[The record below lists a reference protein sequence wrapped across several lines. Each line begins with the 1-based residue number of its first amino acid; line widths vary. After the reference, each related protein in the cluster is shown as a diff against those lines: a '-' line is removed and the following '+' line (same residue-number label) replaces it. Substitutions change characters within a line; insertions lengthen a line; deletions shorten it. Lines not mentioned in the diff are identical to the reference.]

1 MARRESRPAASDQHE
16 LVTER
21 RQCWACAGPLW
32 VTYYC
37 VRTVAMLSGLI
48 QFRVQVRRCEQAK
61 CPQFHRPY
69 HAEAEG
75 AIVLPHGEFG
85 LEVVALAGRLRYQE
99 HRSVPEIQRA
109 LSERAVRIAER
120 TVTHVLQRYEELV
133 ALKWADPAQLRER
146 LGEQAHVVL
155 AIDGLQPT
163 VGHEVLWV
171 IRDCLSGEILL
182 VRSLLGATE
191 QELAPL
197 LREAQQRVDR
207 PVLGVVSDGQR
218 SIRNAVA
225 TALPGVPHQLCQFHY
240 LREAARPI
248 YEADRHAKK
257 ELKKQVRGVR
267 PIERQQEER
276 QGPAGR
282 PEAEAIRGYCLAVR
296 SALTDEAPPPLGAP
310 GLQLHDQ
317 LTEIAASIDRV
328 AKKGGFPRRSLDYR
342 DC

>member
-1 MARRESRPAASDQHE
+1 MARRESRPTASDQRE
-16 LVTER
+16 LATER

-37 VRTVAMLSGLI
+37 VRTVATLDGLT
-48 QFRVQVRRCEQAK
+48 QFRVQVRRCEQAS

-69 HAEAEG
+69 HSEAEG
-75 AIVLPHGEFG
+75 AMVLPHSEFG
-85 LEVVALAGRLRYQE
+85 LDVVALVGRLRYQE
-99 HRSVPEIQRA
+99 HRSVPEIRRA
-109 LSERAVRIAER
+109 LTERAVRIAQR
-120 TVTHVLQRYEELV
+120 TVTHLLQRYEELV
-133 ALKWADPAQLRER
+133 ALQWADPVQWWES

-155 AIDGLQPT
+155 AMDGLQPT

-171 IRDCLSGEILL
+171 IRDCLSGEMVL

-191 QELAPL
+191 RELAPL
-197 LREAQQRVDR
+197 LREAHQRVDR
-207 PVLGVVSDGQR
+207 PVLGVISDGQR

-225 TALPGVPHQLCQFHY
+225 TALPDVPHQLCQFHY
-240 LREAARPI
+240 LREVARPI

-257 ELKKQVRGVR
+257 ELKKHVRGVR
-267 PIERQQEER
+267 PIERQLEER
-276 QGPAGR
+276 QDA
-282 PEAEAIRGYCLAVR
+282 EAEAIRGYCLAVR

-328 AKKGGFPRRSLDYR
+328 AQKGGFQHRSLDYR